1 MTNPKYVHK
10 EWAYLVEEL
19 TTGLVDGYW
28 YGFKGANDT
37 REFFQKEFPDL
48 EFVVKAVMP
57 DYDLHESEMIIYSEW
72 AHKERHKH

>member
-1 MTNPKYVHK
+1 
-10 EWAYLVEEL
+10 LVEEL

-48 EFVVKAVMP
+48 QFVVKAVIP
-57 DYDLHESEMIIYSEW
+57 DHDLHESEMIIYSEW
-72 AHKERHKH
+72 AYTERHKK

>member
-1 MTNPKYVHK
+1 MTNQKYVHK

-48 EFVVKAVMP
+48 QFVVKAVIP
-57 DYDLHESEMIIYSEW
+57 DHDLHESEMIIYSEW
-72 AHKERHKH
+72 AYTERHKK